1 MAARQL
7 SLLHAR
13 RTLLAGIAA
22 VALAAPALA
31 ADLQTFDKSKLVIE
45 TEKGKFPFNIELALT
60 MPQMMQ
66 GLMYRTELAADAGML
81 FDYKQPETITM
92 WMKNTFIPLDMVF
105 IGADGKIVD
114 FHERAVPQSLATI
127 ESKVPA
133 RAVLEVNSGTVTR
146 LGIKVGDVVHHA
158 YFNNALN

>member
-7 SLLHAR
+7 HLLHSR
-13 RTLLAGIAA
+13 RTLLAGLAA
-22 VALAAPALA
+22 AALSAPALA
-31 ADLQTFDKSKLVIE
+31 QDLQTFEQSKLMIE
-45 TEKGKFPFNIELALT
+45 TEKGKFPFKIELALT

-92 WMKNTFIPLDMVF
+92 WMKNTYIPLDMVF

-114 FHERAVPQSLATI
+114 FHERAVPRSLATI

-133 RAVLEVNSGTVTR
+133 RAVLEVNSGTVAR
-146 LGIKVGDVVHHA
+146 LGIKVGDIVHHA